1 MKTMNINEAYDILT
15 TLVLAL
21 VPLSLLLVSFFIA
34 YIPPEYI
41 ALVTLAIAII
51 SQQASNQ
58 RVKDSVETV
67 KKWIRWDYITTIL
80 LAVWPIVVAYQPQIM
95 VYVPASLIII
105 MSGLFAFVSQWVANK
120 REETST
126 TLE

>member
-1 MKTMNINEAYDILT
+1 MNFKEAYDILT
-15 TLVLAL
+15 TVVLAL
-21 VPLSLLLVSFFIA
+21 VPLSLLMVSFFIV

-58 RVKDSVETV
+58 RVKDSVEIV

-95 VYVPASLIII
+95 VYVPTSLIII
-105 MSGLFAFVSQWVANK
+105 VAGLFAFVSQWVADK

>member
-1 MKTMNINEAYDILT
+1 MNFKKAFDILT
-15 TLVLAL
+15 TVVLAL
-21 VPLSLLLVSFFIA
+21 VPLSLLLVSFFIV

-41 ALVTLAIAII
+41 ALVTLGIAII

-80 LAVWPIVVAYQPQIM
+80 LAVWPIIVVYQPQIM
-95 VYVPASLIII
+95 VYVPTGLIII
-105 MSGLFAFVSQWVANK
+105 VSGLFAFVSQWVADK
-120 REETST
+120 REETSL

>member
-1 MKTMNINEAYDILT
+1 MNINEAYDILT